1 MNKIYA
7 IEKLTEEVA
16 KDLSSQPEQW
26 LAFLDLASRLYKYT
40 FPEQL
45 LIYAQ
50 RPDATAVASMEVW
63 NNRMYRWIKRGSKG
77 IALIDTTSSTKNRL
91 RYVFDIKDTYKVRNL
106 GKDPTL
112 WELEEKD
119 RSLTNEYLQN
129 LYGLEEESNFAQTLY
144 LAAKESVQEWIP
156 DALAELRMDVQNT
169 FLEELDEQN
178 QEVEFRD
185 LIVNAPLSCHDLAL
199 SY

>member
-1 MNKIYA
+1 MANKVYA
-7 IEKLTEEVA
+7 MEKLTEEVA

-77 IALIDTTSSTKNRL
+77 IALIDTTSGTKNRL

-106 GKDPTL
+106 GKDPVM
-112 WELEEKD
+112 
-119 RSLTNEYLQN
+119 Y
-129 LYGLEEESNFAQTLY
+129 
-144 LAAKESVQEWIP
+144 
-156 DALAELRMDVQNT
+156 
-169 FLEELDEQN
+169 
-178 QEVEFRD
+178 
-185 LIVNAPLSCHDLAL
+185 
-199 SY
+199 

>member
-1 MNKIYA
+1 MANKVYA
-7 IEKLTEEVA
+7 MEKLTEEVA

-77 IALIDTTSSTKNRL
+77 IALIDTTSGTKNRL

-119 RSLTNEYLQN
+119 RSLANEYLQN
-129 LYGLEEESNFAQTLY
+129 LYGLEEENNFAH
-144 LAAKESVQEWIP
+144 SVV
-156 DALAELRMDVQNT
+156 R
-169 FLEELDEQN
+169 
-178 QEVEFRD
+178 
-185 LIVNAPLSCHDLAL
+185 LI
-199 SY
+199 

>member
-63 NNRMYRWIKRGSKG
+63 NNRMYRWIKRGSMFMSEVN
-77 IALIDTTSSTKNRL
+77 SS
-91 RYVFDIKDTYKVRNL
+91 
-106 GKDPTL
+106 
-112 WELEEKD
+112 
-119 RSLTNEYLQN
+119 
-129 LYGLEEESNFAQTLY
+129 
-144 LAAKESVQEWIP
+144 
-156 DALAELRMDVQNT
+156 
-169 FLEELDEQN
+169 
-178 QEVEFRD
+178 
-185 LIVNAPLSCHDLAL
+185 
-199 SY
+199 

>member
-1 MNKIYA
+1 MANKVYA
-7 IEKLTEEVA
+7 MEKLTEEVA

-77 IALIDTTSSTKNRL
+77 IALIDTTSGTKNRL

-119 RSLTNEYLQN
+119 RSLANEYLQN
-129 LYGLEEESNFAQTLY
+129 LYGLEEENNFAQTL
-144 LAAKESVQEWIP
+144 ENVFHQ
-156 DALAELRMDVQNT
+156 
-169 FLEELDEQN
+169 
-178 QEVEFRD
+178 
-185 LIVNAPLSCHDLAL
+185 
-199 SY
+199 